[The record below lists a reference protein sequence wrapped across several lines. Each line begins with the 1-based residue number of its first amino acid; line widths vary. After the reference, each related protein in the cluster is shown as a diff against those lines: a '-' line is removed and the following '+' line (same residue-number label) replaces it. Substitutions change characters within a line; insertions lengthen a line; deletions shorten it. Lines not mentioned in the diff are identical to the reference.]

1 MQIKKKKKAGR
12 LCYLFKK
19 KKKRWLSF
27 MKDSSQLCTFSFL
40 IVLSIIETMD
50 MNLSKLWQIV
60 EDRGAWCVLVHGV
73 AKNQTKHSN
82 WTTTVTKYLSPIYQ
96 FIYLSSIYH
105 LSIYLCICHLAI
117 ALSTYHLPFSLI
129 SLPTCTDIIK
139 WDILPHSKPFLI
151 NTRSRSS
158 KAEVSTHLRSTRYYH
173 F

>member
-1 MQIKKKKKAGR
+1 M
-12 LCYLFKK
+12 CYLFR
-19 KKKRWLSF
+19 KKRWLSF

-40 IVLSIIETMD
+40 IVLSIIETTD

-73 AKNQTKHSN
+73 AKSQTEHSD
-82 WTTTVTKYLSPIYQ
+82 WTATVTKYLSSIYQ
-96 FIYLSSIYH
+96 FIYLSSIIYH
-105 LSIYLCICHLAI
+105 LSIYLSICHLAS

-129 SLPTCTDIIK
+129 SLPTCTDKIK

-151 NTRSRSS
+151 NTRSPSG
-158 KAEVSTHLRSTRYYH
+158 KVEVSTHLTSTRYYH